1 MVARACNILQNI
13 LGIPMKKVKKAPAD
27 GRQALVT
34 PQTDLTSQI
43 AGDDAYLEAL
53 GQRVRRIRA
62 LRGMS
67 RKVLAQVSGI
77 SERYIAQLESG
88 QGNVSIM
95 LLRRIGQATGVP
107 VEEIVTEEHEV
118 WPEIRD
124 QLRLAPEEILNE
136 VRKLLHHMTGTVS
149 HKEHKRIALI
159 GLRGAGKSTL
169 GQMAAK
175 TLGSDFVE
183 LNRDIENEQGFSV
196 TEIFK
201 LYGQEGYRRMEF
213 SAIRRIAESNRPM
226 IVATGGGIVA
236 EAASF
241 DFLLKSFYT
250 IWIKAKP
257 EEHMRRVRK
266 QGDLRPMAN
275 DRAAMKELVTILT
288 SREPLYGRANA
299 IVDTSGKSPEA
310 SLQDLLSAIHA
321 AQ

>member
-1 MVARACNILQNI
+1 MQTV
-13 LGIPMKKVKKAPAD
+13 KKVAAD
-27 GRQALVT
+27 RPKLLVK
-34 PQTDLTSQI
+34 PKIDFANQI

-95 LLRRIGQATGVP
+95 LLRRIGQSTGVP
-107 VEEIVTEEHEV
+107 VEDIVAPEQEV
-118 WPEIRD
+118 WSAIRD
-124 QLRLAPEEILNE
+124 QLRHAPEELLTE
-136 VRKLLHHMTGTVS
+136 VRKLLEGVPVAVS
-149 HKEHKRIALI
+149 DKEHKRIALI

-169 GQMAAK
+169 GQMAAEA
-175 TLGSDFVE
+175 LGSDFIE

-213 SAIRRIAESNRPM
+213 SAIRRIAGSNRPM
-226 IVATGGGIVA
+226 IVATGGGIVV

-241 DFLLKSFYT
+241 DFLMKSFYT

-299 IVDTSGKSPEA
+299 VVDTSGKSPEA
-310 SLQDLLSAIHA
+310 SLQDLLLAIHA